1 MVSTFVWAKCAIIVV
16 AKLTPKR
23 VNKIGACS
31 TIRSL
36 AGLSNSERG
45 GCIVLGVLRIVSTP
59 IQLYRKSSIFC
70 AMSPF
75 SSLEEN
81 DLSGGLMSEAQ

>member
-1 MVSTFVWAKCAIIVV
+1 MIVATFVWAKCAIIVV
-16 AKLTPKR
+16 ATLTPKL
-23 VNKIGACS
+23 VNKISACS

-45 GCIVLGVLRIVSTP
+45 GCIVLGVFRIVSTP
-59 IQLYRKSSIFC
+59 IKLYRKSSIFR

-75 SSLEEN
+75 CLLKRTASL
-81 DLSGGLMSEAQ
+81 DG